1 MIPSCRYGRYTNP
14 DSTNLPDMKA
24 GSLYS
29 MLEVDFVREF
39 RARSRRAAVDVFS
52 ILPIWQ
58 TWKQHRNAMKIN
70 LFMMIGLC

>member
-1 MIPSCRYGRYTNP
+1 
-14 DSTNLPDMKA
+14 MKA

-70 LFMMIGLC
+70 FFNDDWLMLISMNQDGYSL